1 MTKSLITILM
11 AVVVS
16 LGLTSVACCESEAQ
30 TGAPIGTA
38 IDAGAPDLSQT
49 EKAKVYTVFFSLAA
63 DEANEILGELRSKC
77 EGVEF
82 VGGQIVSYEAVYPS
96 TDIEIDID
104 DESNN
109 LVLQSIENSKKDL
122 DGLILFFGGFSDK
135 RYMLTGLPT
144 IIVDCSPSKP
154 QIGFKNAAALGEKY
168 RTRFITATYSAAGF
182 SSDASQFVPGDI
194 PTPLA
199 GDILAE
205 KIELFNVI
213 RRVKNTKLLTIQDYD
228 RIDPIGLKGWGAVNA
243 PLDDYDKTYPHRLKE
258 SLGVEIVIA
267 RSKELI
273 QEIEKVERKKAEKIA
288 DMWISEAKAVIGV
301 TPEDVIRTA
310 ELYVAYKELMK
321 KYDADAI
328 TPSSWALIPDG
339 VIKAMPPLAEMELA
353 KELIP
358 VCCESLINSLVT
370 QIIVTYMTGR
380 PGFVGDILAGFPPA
394 VPVSEI
400 PKNMMVIGHCYGPI
414 NPHGNDR
421 VPYIIRNH
429 AYYELGWDT
438 TDPRRAWRRDAQV
451 RANKQLEEE
460 HITLVAI
467 RVEWPIDEIVSM
479 VKVNVYDKEI
489 EVYTGRTVNGNYLYK
504 DFDNR
509 ICRTK
514 LPFSL
519 DRPFRSLRRDRW
531 GCHRVVFYGDH
542 RQKIK
547 DLAAL
552 IGFSVVE
559 VE

>member
-1 MTKSLITILM
+1 MVI
-11 AVVVS
+11 A
-16 LGLTSVACCESEAQ
+16 GL
-30 TGAPIGTA
+30 APLVN
-38 IDAGAPDLSQT
+38 AGAADLSKT
-49 EKAKVYTVFFSLAA
+49 EKARVYTVFFSLP
-63 DEANEILGELRSKC
+63 ANLSGEILSALESRC
-77 EGVEF
+77 EGVKF
-82 VGGQIVSYEAVYPS
+82 VGK
-96 TDIEIDID
+96 DIIDSPDYRDPETEVD
-104 DESNN
+104 DKKSNS
-109 LVLQSIENSKKDL
+109 VLQNIENLKSDL

-144 IIVDCSPSKP
+144 IIVDCSFSNP
-154 QIGFKNAAALGEKY
+154 QIGFKNAVALGKKY
-168 RTRFITATYSAAGF
+168 GTRFITATYSTAGF

-194 PTPLA
+194 PTSLA

-205 KIELFNVI
+205 KIKLFNVI
-213 RRVKNTKLLTIQDYD
+213 RRIKNTKLLTIQDYN

-243 PLDDYDKTYPHRLKE
+243 PLDDYDKTYPGRLKK
-258 SLGVEIVIA
+258 SLGVAIVIA

-273 QEIEKVERKKAEKIA
+273 REIEKVARKKAERIA
-288 DMWISEAKAVIGV
+288 DTWISEAKAVIGV
-301 TPEDVIRTA
+301 TREDVIRSA
-310 ELYVAYKELMK
+310 GLYIAYKELMK

-353 KELIP
+353 KEHIP
-358 VCCESLINSLVT
+358 VCCESLINSLLT
-370 QIIVTYMTGR
+370 QIVVTYLTGR
-380 PGFVGDILAGFPPA
+380 PGFVGDMLGGFPPA

-421 VPYIIRNH
+421 VPYTIRNH

-438 TDPRRAWRRDAQV
+438 TDPKRAWRRDEQV
-451 RANKQLEEE
+451 RANKQLEKE

-467 RVEWPIDEIVSM
+467 CVEWPIDEVVSM
-479 VKVNVYDKEI
+479 VKVNAYDKKM
-489 EVYTGRTVNGNYLYK
+489 EVYTGRTVDGNYLYK
-504 DFDNR
+504 DFNNR

-519 DRPFRSLRRDRW
+519 NKPFRQLRRDRW

-552 IGFSVVE
+552 IGFEVVE
-559 VE
+559 

>member
-1 MTKSLITILM
+1 MANGKAKKRKEKDLM
-11 AVVVS
+11 AKQCIRIVCLMVIAS
-16 LGLTSVACCESEAQ
+16 LTI
-30 TGAPIGTA
+30 PA
-38 IDAGAPDLSQT
+38 IAGAAGLSKT
-49 EKAKVYTVFFSLAA
+49 EKAKVYTVFFSLPA
-63 DEANEILGELRSKC
+63 DEANEILSELRNKC

-82 VGGQIVSYEAVYPS
+82 AGGQIVTYEGVYPS

-104 DESNN
+104 DEKNG

-122 DGLILFFGGFSDK
+122 DGLILFFGGFSNK

-144 IIVDCSPSKP
+144 IIVDCNASGS
-154 QIGFKNAAALGEKY
+154 QIGFKNAVVLGEKY
-168 RTRFITATYSAAGF
+168 GTKFVTATYNTRGF
-182 SSDASQFVPGDI
+182 SSDASEFVRGDI

-199 GDILAE
+199 SDILAE
-205 KIELFNVI
+205 KVKLFVAI
-213 RRVKNTKLLTIQDYD
+213 RRMKNTKLLTIQDYD
-228 RIDPIGLKGWGAVNA
+228 RIDPIGKEGWGGVNA
-243 PLDDYDKTYPHRLKE
+243 QMTDYDKIYPKRLKE
-258 SLGVEIVIA
+258 YLGVNIVTV

-273 QEIEKVERKKAEKIA
+273 QEVAKVKREEAAKIS
-288 DMWISEAKAVIGV
+288 DMWINEAKAVIGV
-301 TPEDVIRTA
+301 AREDVIRSA
-310 ELYVAYKELMK
+310 ELYMAYKELMK
-321 KYDADAI
+321 KCDSDII
-328 TPSSWALIPDG
+328 TVSSWALIPDG
-339 VIKAMPPLAEMELA
+339 KIKAMPPLAEMELA
-353 KELIP
+353 KGLIP
-358 VCCESLINSLVT
+358 CCCESLIDCLVT
-370 QIIVTYMTGR
+370 QMVVTYMTGR
-380 PGFVGDILAGFPPA
+380 PGFVGDVLGLDSFPPA
-394 VPVSEI
+394 VPVSDI

-421 VPYIIRNH
+421 VPYTIRNH

-519 DRPFRSLRRDRW
+519 DKPFRRLRRDRW
-531 GCHRVVFYGDH
+531 GCHRVVFYGDY
-542 RQKIK
+542 RQEIK

-552 IGFSVVE
+552 IGFNVVE
-559 VE
+559 

>member
-1 MTKSLITILM
+1 MVRQCIRVVCLFAIASLAIL
-11 AVVVS
+11 AN
-16 LGLTSVACCESEAQ
+16 
-30 TGAPIGTA
+30 
-38 IDAGAPDLSQT
+38 AGAPDLPKT
-49 EKAKVYTVFFSLAA
+49 EKAKVYTVFFSLPA
-63 DEANEILGELRSKC
+63 DVSGEILSALQSKC
-77 EGVEF
+77 ERVEF
-82 VGGQIVSYEAVYPS
+82 VGKETINYYGIDAS
-96 TDIEIDID
+96 TNPETEIDD
-104 DESNN
+104 KKNN
-109 LVLQSIENSKKDL
+109 LVLQNIEYSKKDL

-144 IIVDCSPSKP
+144 IIVDCNLSNP
-154 QIGFKNAAALGEKY
+154 QIGFRNAAALGEKY
-168 RTRFITATYSAAGF
+168 GTRFITATYSTAGF
-182 SSDASQFVPGDI
+182 SNDAYQFVPGDI

-199 GDILAE
+199 SDVLAE
-205 KIELFNVI
+205 KIKLFNVI
-213 RRVKNTKLLTIQDYD
+213 RRVKNAKLLTIQDYD
-228 RIDPIGLKGWGAVNA
+228 RIDPIGLKGWVAVNA
-243 PLDDYDKTYPHRLKE
+243 SLDDYDKIYPHRLKE
-258 SLGVEIVIA
+258 SLGAEIVIA

-273 QEIEKVERKKAEKIA
+273 QEIEKVERKKAENIA

-301 TPEDVIRTA
+301 TREDVIRTA
-310 ELYVAYKELMK
+310 ELYIAYKELMK

-370 QIIVTYMTGR
+370 QMIVTYMTGK
-380 PGFVGDILAGFPPA
+380 PGFVGDILTGFPPA

-421 VPYIIRNH
+421 VPYTIRNH

-451 RANKQLEEE
+451 RANKQLKKE

-467 RVEWPIDEIVSM
+467 CVEWPIDEVVSM
-479 VKVNVYDKEI
+479 VKVNVYDKKI
-489 EVYTGRTVNGNYLYK
+489 EVYTGRTVDGNYLYK
-504 DFDNR
+504 DFNNR

-514 LPFSL
+514 LAFCL
-519 DRPFRSLRRDRW
+519 DKPFRRLRRDRW

-542 RQKIK
+542 KQKIK

-552 IGFSVVE
+552 IGFE
-559 VE
+559 VID